1 MTIYISNEVVMAG
14 IIIVLLIWNLILE
27 FRIDK
32 LKNKIKKL

>member
-32 LKNKIKKL
+32 LKDKINKL